1 MPCQLGSEIKQD
13 FPILS
18 TVLPNG
24 KKLVYLDNAAT
35 TQKPIFVI
43 DSITNFYRSQNANVA
58 RSAHYLGE
66 QTTIAYN
73 EARKTV
79 AKFINASYDEV
90 IFTSGT
96 TESINTIAYGWGDN
110 NVNEND
116 EIVVMTSEHHSD
128 FVPWQQLAFRK
139 NAKFKVV
146 PLREDGTLDIDTVR
160 KYITSR
166 TKVVACARMTNSFGV
181 INPVEKI
188 GKIAHENGAVFVVD
202 GAQSVPSMPTDV
214 KELDADFLSFSGHK
228 MLAPMGIGVL
238 YVKKSMIDSL
248 KPFLTGGGMIDEVK
262 NEYTTFAACA
272 PDRYEAGTPNV
283 EGAIGL
289 ARAIE
294 YLEEIGMENVLE
306 HERKLLEYAYLK
318 LKHVDRVILY
328 GPKRL
333 NDRGGILSFNVKGI
347 HPHDVASI
355 LDANGVAI
363 RSGHHCAQPIL
374 RSLNVEFMATARA
387 SFYIYNDNS
396 DIDALA
402 DAIEDAKRRFS

>member
-1 MPCQLGSEIKQD
+1 MQYPLGSEVKKD

-18 TVLPNG
+18 TILPNG
-24 KKLVYLDNAAT
+24 KRLVYLDNAAT
-35 TQKPIFVI
+35 TQKPIQVI
-43 DSITNFYRSQNANVA
+43 NAVADFYKFTNANVA

-66 QTTIAYN
+66 KTTIAYN
-73 EARKTV
+73 DARKEV
-79 AKFINASYDEV
+79 AKFINADYDEI

-96 TESINTIAYGWGDN
+96 TESINTIAYGWGD
-110 NVNEND
+110 ENLSEGD

-128 FVPWQQLAFRK
+128 FVPWQQLALRK
-139 NAKFKVV
+139 KAHFKVV
-146 PLREDGTLDIDTVR
+146 PLREDGTIDIDTIKQYVSP
-160 KYITSR
+160 K
-166 TKVVACARMTNSFGV
+166 TKIVACAGMTNSFGV
-181 INPVEKI
+181 INPIQEI
-188 GKIAHENGAVFVVD
+188 GHIAHKLGAVFVVD

-214 KELDADFLSFSGHK
+214 KQIDADFLSFSGHK

-238 YVKKSMIDSL
+238 YVKRSIIESL

-262 NEYTTFAACA
+262 NDSTTFACA

-289 ARAIE
+289 ATAIK
-294 YLEEIGMENVLE
+294 YLKKIGMGRILE
-306 HERKLLEYAYLK
+306 HERDLLAYAYEK
-318 LKHVDRVILY
+318 LSSVDRVILY
-328 GPKRL
+328 GPK
-333 NDRGGILSFNVKGI
+333 DIEKRGGILSFNIKGI

-387 SFYIYNDNS
+387 SFYVYNEKS
-396 DIDALA
+396 DIDVLV
-402 DAIEDAKRRFS
+402 DAIEDAKRRFL